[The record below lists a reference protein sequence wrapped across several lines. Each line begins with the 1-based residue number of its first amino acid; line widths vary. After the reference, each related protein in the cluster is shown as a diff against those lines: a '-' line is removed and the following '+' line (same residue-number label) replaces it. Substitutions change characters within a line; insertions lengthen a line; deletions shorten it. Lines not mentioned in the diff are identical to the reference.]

1 VREEKM
7 SIVNK
12 NRQHILVLTCIAA
25 MAFLFALSSLSSA
38 ETIIDEWAAVKAPP
52 PPALKGVTIEP
63 KTTALLLLDFNKQT
77 CNSERRP
84 RCVVSIPKVA
94 NLLKGARAKGMYV
107 VFSLSAGARVEDI
120 AKELAPLNSEPVVSS
135 GPDKFFGTDLERIL
149 REKGIKTVIA
159 TGTASHG
166 AVLYTASAAAL
177 REFRVIVPLDTVS
190 AEDTYPEQYV
200 AWHLVN
206 APRVSSQVTLTR
218 TDLIKY

>member
-1 VREEKM
+1 M

-12 NRQHILVLTCIAA
+12 NRQHILVLTCITAI
-25 MAFLFALSSLSSA
+25 AFLFALSSLSFA

-84 RCVVSIPKVA
+84 RCVASIPKVA
-94 NLLKGARAKGMYV
+94 NFLKDARTKGVYV
-107 VFSLSAGARVEDI
+107 VFSLSAGALVQDI
-120 AKELAPLNSEPVVSS
+120 AKELAPLDGEPVVAS
-135 GPDKFFGTDLERIL
+135 GPDKFFGTDLEKIL
-149 REKGIKTVIA
+149 REKGIKTVIT

-166 AVLYTASAAAL
+166 AVLYTASGAAL
-177 REFRVIVPLDTVS
+177 RGLRVIVPLDTVS
-190 AEDTYPEQYV
+190 ADDTYPEQYV
-200 AWHLVN
+200 AWHLINV
-206 APRVSSQVTLTR
+206 PRVSSQVTLTR